1 MNCPRFNPSEN
12 MSNSINLSDQFYKA
26 YKSANTSFSSD
37 TFSCAEETAA
47 ELLSHATSSDHAG
60 MLLGK
65 VQSGK
70 TRTFIS
76 ILALAFDNSFDIAI
90 VLSKNSKALI
100 EQTAKRLTTEFN
112 MFVNDG
118 ELEIYDIM
126 HAPNSF
132 GAFELDSKLI
142 FVAKKQK
149 DNLRRLIELFKSNP
163 AMASKRTLIIDDEAD
178 NASIGYTKKEGLIE
192 AQKIATQITK
202 LRSVIDGSA
211 FLQVTATPYSL
222 YLQPTEIEVTNV
234 LSFKPTRPA
243 FTKLV
248 PVPSE
253 YVGGETYFG
262 ESARRQTDTLESLI
276 HHTIDPKEFDRLKKP
291 DGRSFKLDDVLTAPQ
306 IEGYRSAILNFIVG
320 GCIQRINGINAG
332 RKPKKLR
339 YSFLLHSEAGR
350 EAHKWQETVTSKI
363 IEKLRT
369 AAESNTSMFSEL
381 VSKSH
386 GDLARSLALASHPV
400 PHLSEVEARVKGALT
415 GEHITITKVNSDDDV
430 AALLDSTGQL
440 KLRSPL
446 NIFLGGQV
454 LDRGVTLANLIGF
467 YYGRRPNKFQQD
479 TVLQHSRMYGY
490 RRPDLAVTRFYTSR
504 AIRFAMSQME
514 EFDASLRAAI
524 EAGGD
529 KAVQFIRKAAD
540 GSIVPCSPNKILV
553 ATTQTLRPYKRIL
566 PIGFQTGYRT
576 GANAIGKIVEGI
588 DAEVENLCG
597 FDASKPKLV
606 PLETALKLLTQIE
619 PTMHFPEDDAP
630 PFDWDGARAAL
641 THLSQ
646 QHTDPAKRGQVLLW
660 AAKNRNAS
668 RLASESSHATYIE
681 TPDSEKTE
689 GQLAKAYAIDHP
701 ILFLLRQNG
710 SEEKGWRGTPFYWP
724 VIRAQARTPT
734 AVYTA
739 ETIG

>member
-1 MNCPRFNPSEN
+1 MPNAP
-12 MSNSINLSDQFYKA
+12 NLANQFYPTYKA
-26 YKSANTSFSSD
+26 ANASFGPD
-37 TFSCAEETAA
+37 TFSCAEDTTA
-47 ELLSHATSSDHAG
+47 ELLKHATTSDHPG

-76 ILALAFDNSFDIAI
+76 ILALAFDEGFDIAI

-100 EQTAKRLTTEFN
+100 EQTAKRLSSEFN
-112 MFVNDG
+112 MFTDDG
-118 ELEIYDIM
+118 ELDIYDIM
-126 HAPNSF
+126 HAPDSF

-149 DNLRRLIELFKSNP
+149 DNLRRLIDLFKNNP
-163 AMASKRTLIIDDEAD
+163 AMAAKRTLIIDDEAD

-202 LRSVIDGSA
+202 LRSVIDGSS

-222 YLQPTEIEVTNV
+222 YLQPTEIEVANV
-234 LSFKPTRPA
+234 LEFKPTRPA

-248 PVPSE
+248 PVPSD

-262 ESARRQTDTLESLI
+262 ESARSEKDTLESLI
-276 HHTIDPKEFDRLKKP
+276 HHTIDPKEFDRLKKK
-291 DGRSFKLDDVLTAPQ
+291 DLRSFKLDNVLSAPQ
-306 IEGYRSAILNFIVG
+306 IEGYRTAIVNFIVG
-320 GCIQRINGINAG
+320 GSIQRINGIKAG
-332 RKPKKLR
+332 KKAKKLR

-350 EAHKWQETVTSKI
+350 EAHKWQETLTSKI
-363 IEKLRT
+363 VEKLK
-369 AAESNTSMFSEL
+369 AEANEKSSVFLE
-381 VSKSH
+381 VISKSYE
-386 GDLARSLALASHPV
+386 DLARSLELASQPVPDLHEVLESVRGALA
-400 PHLSEVEARVKGALT
+400 E
-415 GEHITITKVNSDDDV
+415 EHITITKVNSDEDV
-430 AALLDSTGQL
+430 ADLLDSTGQL

-446 NIFLGGQV
+446 NIFIGGQV

-467 YYGRRPNKFQQD
+467 YYGRRPGRFQQD

-504 AIRFAMSQME
+504 AIRFAMTQME
-514 EFDASLRAAI
+514 EFDESLRAAI

-553 ATTQTLRPYKRIL
+553 GTAQTLKPHKRIL

-576 GANAIGKIVEGI
+576 GANGIGKIIEAIDEKVERI
-588 DAEVENLCG
+588 CG
-597 FDASKPKLV
+597 FDATKPTLV
-606 PLETALKLLTQIE
+606 PLATALELLKQIE
-619 PTMHFPEDDAP
+619 PTMNFPEDDAP
-630 PFDWDGARAAL
+630 PFDWDGAEAAL
-641 THLSQ
+641 AHLSQ
-646 QHTDPAKRGQVLLW
+646 QHSDPAKRGKVLLW
-660 AAKNRNAS
+660 AAKNRNSA
-668 RLASESSHATYIE
+668 RLAGQSSHATYIE

-689 GQLAKAYAIDHP
+689 GQIAKTYAIETP

-710 SEEKGWRGTPFYWP
+710 SDSEEKGWRGTPFYWP